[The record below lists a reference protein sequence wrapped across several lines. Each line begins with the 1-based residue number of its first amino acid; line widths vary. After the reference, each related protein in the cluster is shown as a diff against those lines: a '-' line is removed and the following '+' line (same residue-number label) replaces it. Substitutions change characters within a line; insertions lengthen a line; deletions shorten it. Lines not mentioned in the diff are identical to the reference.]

1 MLALQLD
8 PAQLLE
14 IIQTSFSDFPHANFL
29 IEDLAL
35 KRLRVR
41 LRTGTADLRP
51 GGTIFGPTLMMLAD
65 TTTWLLVLA
74 HVGPILQVVTTSLHI
89 DFLRRPPPEE
99 LIAEA
104 ELIKLGRR
112 LAVTEVRIRSAS
124 STEPV
129 ARAGVTHAIP

>member
-14 IIQTSFSDFPHANFL
+14 ILRTGFPEFPHSL
-29 IEDLAL
+29 YTVEHLEL
-35 KRLRVR
+35 KRLRTR
-41 LRTGTADLRP
+41 LQTRSADLRP
-51 GGTIFGPTLMMLAD
+51 GGTIFGPALMMLAD

-74 HVGPILQVVTTSLHI
+74 HLGPIVQVVTTSLHI
-89 DFLRRPPPEE
+89 DFLRRPPPED

-104 ELIKLGRR
+104 ELVKLGRR
-112 LAVTEVRIRSAS
+112 LAISEVRIRSAS
-124 STEPV
+124 SPEPV